1 MLLNIGINKKT
12 AELSNR
18 KENLTK
24 NVSLIMSISHFMRK
38 IFVEIPNPIK
48 IDDDDYDDV
57 DDTNYGIETNCIDY
71 VP

>member
-24 NVSLIMSISHFMRK
+24 NVSPIMSISHFMRK
-38 IFVEIPNPIK
+38 IFFSADIPKPIEIDG
-48 IDDDDYDDV
+48 DDDDD
-57 DDTNYGIETNCIDY
+57 
-71 VP
+71 

>member
-48 IDDDDYDDV
+48 IDDDV